1 MDDMQERTDQELN
14 QALPEDEREDVLL
27 DGEPRD
33 EELQDSA
40 PAQDAEPEPEPIPEP
55 SPEPQP
61 TDEDFARWE
70 KERKQ
75 RETAMLKPYKD
86 AAKERK
92 KAAALSTDNADIS
105 AQHDDLLA
113 ELYYEMTMM
122 ELEA

>member
-27 DGEPRD
+27 DG
-33 EELQDSA
+33 
-40 PAQDAEPEPEPIPEP
+40 EPEPEPIPEP

>member
-40 PAQDAEPEPEPIPEP
+40 PAQDAEPEPEP
-55 SPEPQP
+55 QP

-92 KAAALSTDNADIS
+92 KAAALSNDNADVS